1 MKLKLVTL
9 LSTILSTSHSLQ
21 IDSQTCDCDTIK
33 FSSQNPFILRKY
45 EQALGLYNRVKG
57 VEVGGRSVWLH
68 GNENYFLYYSNASS
82 MWAVGEV
89 LGGSEATIENRGE
102 TDKCPDA
109 VRSSWSVPSRL
120 GNGQMYDE
128 TMVMV
133 CETGACGGQ
142 YCGHQASCDQE
153 AGQCRCEEGHT
164 GDPAIR
170 CFPVIG
176 NMVMDSEI
184 TLIDP
189 YHRKFVQLQRN
200 NAEDI
205 ESTSLEKSG

>member
-1 MKLKLVTL
+1 MKLKFVTL
-9 LSTILSTSHSLQ
+9 LSMILSSSHSLQ

-33 FSSQNPFILRKY
+33 FSSQNPYILRKY

-102 TDKCPDA
+102 TDKCPDT

-120 GNGQMYDE
+120 GGGQMYDE
-128 TMVMV
+128 TMVMI
-133 CETGACGGQ
+133 CQTGACGGQ

-153 AGQCRCEEGHT
+153 TGECRCEEGHT

-176 NMVMDSEI
+176 NMVMNIVI
-184 TLIDP
+184 T
-189 YHRKFVQLQRN
+189 RC
-200 NAEDI
+200 
-205 ESTSLEKSG
+205 